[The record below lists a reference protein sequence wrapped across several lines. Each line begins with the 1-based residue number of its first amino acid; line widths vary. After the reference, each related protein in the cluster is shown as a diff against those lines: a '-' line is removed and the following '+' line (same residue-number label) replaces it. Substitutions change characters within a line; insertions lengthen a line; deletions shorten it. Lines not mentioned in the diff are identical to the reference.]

1 MRCRMCSSHHMNL
14 ECLVTISASAAQDLS
29 LKKIYDMFH
38 QLGPSC
44 GNTATYSTIDKNGP
58 SEYAQVVIP
67 RLSERTRFAA
77 PGCSATKAIFRMH
90 EYVQTA
96 S

>member
-1 MRCRMCSSHHMNL
+1 MNL
-14 ECLVTISASAAQDLS
+14 ECLATISVSAAQDLS

-58 SEYAQVVIP
+58 AEYAAGGDP
-67 RLSERTRFAA
+67 
-77 PGCSATKAIFRMH
+77 KA
-90 EYVQTA
+90 V
-96 S
+96 